1 MSVALHLDDVWKS
14 YAAGIRGCSARV
26 WVLRGVSIEISAGER
41 VAIVGAPGAG
51 KSTLLQC
58 AAGERK
64 LDAGSITGALAP
76 RQRLAVD
83 TVLHDA
89 IDGRRVDGGV
99 VALLDDFAG
108 VSNGGTRWR
117 FMLRAALDELRGA
130 GAVVVATRDAAW
142 VSGFVDRILVL
153 RHGSI
158 MPFARV
164 GARAPANRVAE
175 RRPQR

>member
-26 WVLRGVSIEISAGER
+26 WVLRGVCIEVAAGER
-41 VAIVGAPGAG
+41 VAIIGAPGAG

-58 AAGERK
+58 AAGERR
-64 LDAGSITGALAP
+64 LDAGSITGAVAP
-76 RQRLAVD
+76 RRVTVD

-89 IDGRRVDGGV
+89 LDGRRVDRNV
-99 VALLDDFAG
+99 VALLDDI
-108 VSNGGTRWR
+108 GGASSGGPRWR

-142 VSGFVDRILVL
+142 VSGRVDRLLVL
-153 RHGSI
+153 RHGSVV
-158 MPFARV
+158 PFSS
-164 GARAPANRVAE
+164 ARAWPLANRVAE

>member
-26 WVLRGVSIEISAGER
+26 WVLRGVSIEVSVGEC
-41 VAIVGAPGAG
+41 VAIIGAPGAG

-64 LDAGSITGALAP
+64 LDAGVITSALAP
-76 RQRLAVD
+76 RRRLAVD

-89 IDGRRVDGGV
+89 LDGRRVDRDV

-108 VSNGGTRWR
+108 VSNGGTGGR
-117 FMLRAALDELRGA
+117 FLLRAALDELRGA
-130 GAVVVATRDAAW
+130 RAVVVATRDAAS
-142 VSGFVDRILVL
+142 VSGLVDRSLVL
-153 RHGSI
+153 QHGSI
-158 MPFARV
+158 VPFAR
-164 GARAPANRVAE
+164 ARARPLANRVAE